1 MRRARIGEGK
11 EHDRIGN
18 SFGISTVIE
27 SVGVLGEVDRNPLLF
42 SLRPWK
48 VGGGFLKLI
57 SSHSVLQCSGYA
69 QSETR
74 LRLSSF
80 FVVNQLS

>member
-1 MRRARIGEGK
+1 MSEFRV
-11 EHDRIGN
+11 HNRIGN
-18 SFGISTVIE
+18 SFEVSTMVG
-27 SVGVLGEVDRNPLLF
+27 SVGALSEVDRDPLLF
-42 SLRPWK
+42 SLRPWR

-74 LRLSSF
+74 LHLLSF
-80 FVVNQLS
+80 FVVNQLG